1 MFLLN
6 PKKYDIEHSDKRF
19 QEIIR
24 KTIDFFENKG
34 LKKIKDDDHQRTW
47 YSDFL
52 EFVKKEEIFATL
64 LTSSEYGNQDAR
76 WDTWRNCE
84 FNEILGFY
92 GLCY

>member
-1 MFLLN
+1 MLLLN

-24 KTIDFFENKG
+24 KTTDFFESEG
-34 LKKIKDDDHQRTW
+34 LKKIKDDDYQRIW

-64 LTSSEYGNQDAR
+64 LTPSEYGDKDAR
-76 WDTWRNCE
+76 WDTWRP
-84 FNEILGFY
+84 
-92 GLCY
+92 